1 MQVGHEV
8 ISQAGQRGRLPTGWR
23 LADFSEFMKRTERR
37 IALDDATCYRCVGVR
52 WYGRGAFIR
61 EELFG
66 KSITRKQQWVIRA
79 GDVVY
84 NKLFAWKGAFAV
96 ANDTV
101 DGCIVSD
108 KFPTYTADPSVVD
121 PVFLAFHF
129 RTHQL
134 SRQAEILSQGA
145 AAVSKLT
152 LNPPQFWKLRIPI
165 PDIAEQRRISK
176 RLSEQVAQAEEI
188 REAAMLQAKA
198 AKALPASLLRQV
210 FDSDEAMQWPTV
222 PLGKVCEFLP
232 ARSIR
237 SDGNTNVLAVT
248 TACLGE
254 TGFLPA
260 GLKEARMDSADA
272 SETALRAGEILIA
285 RSNTPELVG
294 RVAQYLGHPSP
305 IVASDLTIRVWPTD
319 PRIRGGFLAAYLS
332 KLYTTGFWRQKAGG
346 TSGTMKKIT
355 RRLLTEQTIPVPS
368 IAEQERLVQQ
378 LGERMAHTHRLRE
391 AAEAQLEAVNALP
404 NLLLEEVFGG
414 LEPPT

>member
-1 MQVGHEV
+1 
-8 ISQAGQRGRLPTGWR
+8 
-23 LADFSEFMKRTERR
+23 
-37 IALDDATCYRCVGVR
+37 
-52 WYGRGAFIR
+52 
-61 EELFG
+61 
-66 KSITRKQQWVIRA
+66 
-79 GDVVY
+79 
-84 NKLFAWKGAFAV
+84 
-96 ANDTV
+96 
-101 DGCIVSD
+101 
-108 KFPTYTADPSVVD
+108 
-121 PVFLAFHF
+121 
-129 RTHQL
+129 
-134 SRQAEILSQGA
+134 
-145 AAVSKLT
+145 
-152 LNPPQFWKLRIPI
+152 
-165 PDIAEQRRISK
+165 
-176 RLSEQVAQAEEI
+176 
-188 REAAMLQAKA
+188 
-198 AKALPASLLRQV
+198 
-210 FDSDEAMQWPTV
+210 
-222 PLGKVCEFLP
+222 
-232 ARSIR
+232 
-237 SDGNTNVLAVT
+237 
-248 TACLGE
+248 
-254 TGFLPA
+254 
-260 GLKEARMDSADA
+260 MDSADA